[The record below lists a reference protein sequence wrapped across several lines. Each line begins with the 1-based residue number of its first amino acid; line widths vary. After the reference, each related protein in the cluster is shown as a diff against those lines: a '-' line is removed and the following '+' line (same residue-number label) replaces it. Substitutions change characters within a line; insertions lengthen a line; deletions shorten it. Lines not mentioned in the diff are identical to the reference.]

1 MKNNWL
7 NKATKLSFLGLAL
20 LPLLKENV
28 SSMVIILCAI
38 LTLVY
43 NIKSKEKRKVKFK
56 LWLLTLPFWMFLLH
70 EIISL
75 DFNFDRVLLH
85 LPFLIFPLIF
95 AYKPSFID
103 DSFKTKS
110 LNVFQISVVLQSVIY
125 VVFFLTQN
133 PISKFFY
140 VRNNIP
146 FFREFVSENY
156 FFQIHPT
163 YFSSFLLI
171 SFTISVFS
179 LLKNKKRF
187 LDFINIIVCVFFI
200 FLFSSKMI
208 ALALIISIVFT
219 IIYFIFQKS
228 FKQSMLILLISSILL
243 SVVIYPARNVI
254 GKRIMEVKTEINKP
268 IVGDYYNST
277 NTRMAILKCSM
288 ILLKDVPF
296 FGYGNNLQNKL
307 NDCYK
312 ENNDSNFYLKHT
324 FNTHNYY
331 INLITYG
338 GWIFL
343 FLFLGFLFYLYKKI
357 KNSVLGLFL
366 LFQFLIINLTENYF
380 SRHYGIVLFTY
391 LISMFVFMNKKKQL
405 NELA

>member
-7 NKATKLSFLGLAL
+7 EKVTKLSFLGLAL

-28 SSMVIILCAI
+28 NSMIIILCAL
-38 LTLVY
+38 LTLFY
-43 NIKSKEKRKVKFK
+43 NIKTKETSKKRFKV
-56 LWLLTLPFWMFLLH
+56 WMLTLPFWLFFLH
-70 EIISL
+70 ELLSS
-75 DFNFDRVLLH
+75 DYNFDRVLLH

-95 AYKPSFID
+95 AFKPNYID
-103 DSFKTKS
+103 VNFKNKS
-110 LNVFQISVVLQSVIY
+110 LKVFQLSVVIQCIIY
-125 VVFFLTQN
+125 VVFFLSQN
-133 PISKFFY
+133 PVSTFFS

-163 YFSSFLLI
+163 YFSSFLLV

-179 LLKNKKRF
+179 LIKNRKQIF
-187 LDFINIIVCVFFI
+187 EFINVVISIFFI

-208 ALALIISIVFT
+208 ALALLLSIFFA
-219 IIYFIFQKS
+219 IIYLIFKKS
-228 FKQSMLILLISSILL
+228 LKKSLLVLLIGSSLL
-243 SVVIYPARNVI
+243 AVIIYPARDVI

-277 NTRMAILKCSM
+277 NTRIAILKCSM
-288 ILLKDVPF
+288 ILLKEVPF
-296 FGYGNNLQNKL
+296 FGYGNALQNKL

-331 INLITYG
+331 INLIAYG

-343 FLFLGFLFYLYKKI
+343 LCFLGYFYYLYKKI
-357 KNSVLGLFL
+357 NYSMLGLFL
-366 LFQFLIINLTENYF
+366 FFQFLIINLTENYF
-380 SRHYGIVLFTY
+380 SRHYGIVLFAY
-391 LISMFVFMNKKKQL
+391 LISMFVFMDKKEKTT
-405 NELA
+405 